1 MTDTQETVETA
12 ESEALTA
19 DEQAFFESGGE
30 KEITAGTETTTETG
44 EQSSE
49 TETEDTKQQQE
60 RDEKGKF
67 VPHGAL
73 HAEREEH
80 KKTRS
85 ELQELKEFR
94 AQMEER
100 MRWFDAAQKQTEKP
114 QEQEQPPDPEQDIFA
129 ALKYE
134 REKRTALEERMAQD
148 ANERAKANEAT
159 QQEQQIWSYWE
170 QDSTSYAQTNPD
182 FKNAASWLAEHRD
195 KQLQTIAIF
204 QPEFATKA
212 ARDQQIDAEL
222 KQIVLSAAQSKRS
235 PAEIC
240 YELAK
245 GYGYTPEQAAAAAE
259 AATGQ
264 DGGLTE
270 RLKRLE
276 SAQNASKT
284 VGQASGNAGGDEIT
298 AESIANMSEDEFNR
312 WVSVPENSIRFN
324 KLMGG

>member
-1 MTDTQETVETA
+1 MTDTQETVETT
-12 ESEALTA
+12 ESDALTA

-30 KEITAGTETTTETG
+30 KEVAAETETTETV
-44 EQSSE
+44 EKSAE
-49 TETEDTKQQQE
+49 TEEETKQQQE

-100 MRWFDAAQKQTEKP
+100 MRWFDAASQQQQKKP
-114 QEQEQPPDPEQDIFA
+114 EDEDPEPNREEDIFA
-129 ALKYE
+129 HNAWLARKVQ
-134 REKRTALEERMAQD
+134 KLEQSAAQE
-148 ANERAKANEAT
+148 ANERAQANEAT

-170 QDSTSYAQTNPD
+170 QDSTSYAQSNPD
-182 FKNAASWLAEHRD
+182 FKNAASWLADHRD
-195 KQLQTIAIF
+195 KQLQAISIF
-204 QPEFATKA
+204 QPEFATKS
-212 ARDQQIDAEL
+212 ARDKQIDAEL
-222 KQIVLSAAQSKRS
+222 KQIVITAAQSKRS
-235 PAEIC
+235 AAEIC

-264 DGGLTE
+264 DNGLTE
-270 RLKRLE
+270 KLKRLE

-284 VGQASGNAGGDEIT
+284 VGQASGSAGGDEVT

-312 WVSVPENSIRFN
+312 WVSVPENATRFN